1 MSKDIDSIVREI
13 LKQNKEISGLDSH
26 LSKDFII
33 ISKDIVALKKTVK
46 DIDTRLK
53 RMDESIETVLDIL
66 KEFTIILDEESERSS
81 WSNEDESNSWSPY
94 DVSSEEYE
102 EEDTEIQD
110 YSSSLEPDEDIEND
124 L

>member
-1 MSKDIDSIVREI
+1 MSKDIDNIAREI
-13 LKQNKEISGLDSH
+13 LKQNKEISDIDSH
-26 LSKDFII
+26 LSKDITAM
-33 ISKDIVALKKTVK
+33 SKDIIALKKTVK

-110 YSSSLEPDEDIEND
+110 YSSSLEPDEDESD